1 MSKHVLGNP
10 SAMKKSF
17 KAASLKLD
25 PSLIVIAC
33 HLARIA
39 AEDDYDAF
47 KNGQDSYNLPEM
59 KGGPS

>member
-1 MSKHVLGNP
+1 MSKHNP
-10 SAMKKSF
+10 NTGHLTKRSF

-39 AEDDYDAF
+39 AEDDYEAF
-47 KNGQDSYNLPEM
+47 KKDQESYNGPEA
-59 KGGPS
+59 KGGRP

>member
-1 MSKHVLGNP
+1 MVKHAGSKIV
-10 SAMKKSF
+10 SAKKSF

-47 KNGQDSYNLPEM
+47 KSAQASYNSPEA